1 MKKSLLFL
9 ASLLLTCLLPA
20 SAQEEDGRLQ
30 AGVKGFIDTYHAIR
44 TASPGDWM
52 ASRSRVRG
60 ELTLEK
66 DNAGMFVSANAV
78 HNSLLKDQSGF
89 FLREAYLYYSKS
101 GVDIRAGRQIV
112 TWGVADA
119 MRITDIIS
127 PMDFTEF
134 LTQDYDD
141 IRIPVNGVR
150 VRYTRPKW
158 SAEAIV
164 IPVSSFYELSTDNA
178 NPWAVNLPDMTIPYS
193 INLDNTPKKQLKNM
207 EYGGRIG
214 AYLSGVDFN
223 LYALRTWNKMPVFR
237 KTIAADGSLLC
248 DGEYRRMTMLG
259 ADLSVPL
266 GKFVVRAEA
275 AEYFGEAQEPVIG
288 TSVESPV
295 TGYSA
300 ASAPVV
306 TRNSTNALI
315 GVDWYAGND
324 WQLGLQ
330 YSHKYISGDMSGIST
345 FRNAGMATVRISK
358 DLLHSTL
365 SLSTFAY
372 VDVANGGIYNRLYAD
387 YALTDQIHA
396 LLGYDFFH
404 ADKGQFAMYGRNSE
418 VWIKLKYSF

>member
-1 MKKSLLFL
+1 MKKNLILISLLCMAF
-9 ASLLLTCLLPA
+9 LPA
-20 SAQEEDGRLQ
+20 LAQEESDGGLHV
-30 AGVKGFIDTYHAIR
+30 GVKGFIDTYHALRIE
-44 TASPGDWM
+44 SPNDWM

-60 ELTLEK
+60 ELTVEK
-66 DNAGMFVSANAV
+66 GNAGMFVSANAIY
-78 HNSLLKDQSGF
+78 NSLLKDQSGF
-89 FLREAYLYYSKS
+89 FLREAYLYYGKS
-101 GVDIRAGRQIV
+101 SLDIRAGRQII

-119 MRITDIIS
+119 IRLTDIIS

-141 IRIPVNGVR
+141 IRIPVNGIR

-158 SAEAIV
+158 SAEAIM
-164 IPVSSFYELSTDNA
+164 IPVSSFYELSTDSD
-178 NPWAVNLPDMTIPYS
+178 NPWAVNLPGVAVPYS
-193 INLDNTPKKQLKNM
+193 INLDNMPEKQFRNM

-223 LYALRTWNKMPVFR
+223 LYALRTWNKMSVFR
-237 KTIAADGSLLC
+237 KTIAADGSLSC

-259 ADLSVPL
+259 ADLSIPL

-275 AEYFGEAQEPVIG
+275 AEYLGEAQEPV
-288 TSVESPV
+288 VN
-295 TGYSA
+295 A
-300 ASAPVV
+300 DVV

-330 YSHKYISGDMSGIST
+330 YSHKYISGKMSGISSYK
-345 FRNAGMATVRISK
+345 NSGMATVRISK
-358 DLLHSTL
+358 DLLHNTL
-365 SLSTFAY
+365 SISNFGY
-372 VDVANGGIYNRLYAD
+372 VDVANGGVYNRLYAD

-396 LLGYDFFH
+396 FLGYDFFH
-404 ADKGQFAMYGRNSE
+404 ADKGQFAMYDCNSE